1 MDAITLLKQD
11 HKTVERL
18 FKQFEKSED
27 DPKASRK
34 IADEIIKELSVHAA
48 IEEQIFYPAV
58 RAAMPDAEDTI
69 LEALEEHHVAKWL
82 LSEIDGMDP
91 KAERFRAK
99 TTVLIESVRHHV
111 EEEEQELFPEV
122 RKEMKRKPLQELG
135 AQMEE
140 AKKTAPTKPHPKAPD
155 EPPANVVANAG
166 AALADKAKTA
176 VKEKVGAR

>member
-1 MDAITLLKQD
+1 
-11 HKTVERL
+11 
-18 FKQFEKSED
+18 
-27 DPKASRK
+27 
-34 IADEIIKELSVHAA
+34 
-48 IEEQIFYPAV
+48 
-58 RAAMPDAEDTI
+58 
-69 LEALEEHHVAKWL
+69 
-82 LSEIDGMDP
+82 MDP

-135 AQMEE
+135 AKMEE

-155 EPPANVVANAG
+155 EPPANLVAGAG
-166 AALADKAKTA
+166 AAVADKAKTA